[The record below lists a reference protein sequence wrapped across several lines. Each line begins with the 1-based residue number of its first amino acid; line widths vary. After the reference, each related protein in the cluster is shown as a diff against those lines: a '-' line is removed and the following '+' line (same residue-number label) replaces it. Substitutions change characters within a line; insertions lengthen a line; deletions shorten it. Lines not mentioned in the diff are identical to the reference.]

1 MRIRLI
7 GPATM
12 PCESMMR
19 HRSYHRTSIRVYMS
33 DWMNQEESRN
43 LVRNFRRLCWFL
55 LLISLIELS
64 GIFDFPGE
72 WGLESLIG
80 DLILIFIG
88 IVLGIS
94 VAYGWPNKFG
104 FKLDPPLT
112 HEDE

>member
-72 WGLESLIG
+72 WGLDIGGLIW
-80 DLILIFIG
+80 IFIG
-88 IVLGIS
+88 FVLGIS
-94 VAYGWPNKFG
+94 VAHGWPKKSSAV
-104 FKLDPPLT
+104 FKLDPPLI